1 MIRVAVNGACGRMG
15 SKIASLVCK
24 DKGLELVAALERE
37 GHPLLGKDVGS
48 LAGEGDLG
56 VKVTDTLNGKAD
68 VLIDFSEPSSS
79 VAKAALC
86 ASKGIALV
94 VGTTGHTE
102 EQLASIKK
110 SSQRIPC
117 LISPNMSLGV
127 NLLFQTAAQIARAL
141 GEDYDIEIVEVHH
154 RFKKDAPSGTA
165 LKLAQEICKATGRE
179 LKEAAVYGRQGIMG
193 ERPKGQIG
201 LHALRVGDTVGDHK
215 VIFGTLGETIEL
227 VHSAHSR
234 DTFALGALR
243 AAKFLAGKPP
253 GLYEMRQVISL

>member
-1 MIRVAVNGACGRMG
+1 MIRVAVNGVCGRMG
-15 SKIASLVCK
+15 SRVASLVSK
-24 DKGLELVAALERE
+24 DKDLKLVAALEKQ

-48 LAGEGDLG
+48 LVGEGELG
-56 VKVTDTLNGKAD
+56 VKVSDNLNVKAD
-68 VLIDFSEPSSS
+68 VLIDFSEPDSS
-79 VAKAALC
+79 VAKASLC
-86 ASKGIALV
+86 ASQGIALV

-102 EQLASIKK
+102 EQLSRLKE
-110 SSQRIPC
+110 SSKYIPC

-127 NLLFQTAAQIARAL
+127 NLLFQIAAQVAKVL
-141 GEDYDIEIVEVHH
+141 GEGYDIEIVEVHH

-179 LKEAAVYGRQGIMG
+179 LNEVAVYGRQGMTG
-193 ERPKGQIG
+193 ERPRNQIG
-201 LHALRVGDTVGDHK
+201 LHALRVGDTVGGHK

-234 DTFALGALR
+234 DTFASGAIR
-243 AAKFLAGKPP
+243 AAKFLVGKPP

>member
-15 SKIASLVCK
+15 SKIAALVCK
-24 DKGLELVAALERE
+24 DNGLELVAALERE

-48 LAGEGDLG
+48 LSGEGDLG

-68 VLIDFSEPSSS
+68 VLIDFSEPDSS
-79 VAKAALC
+79 VAKALLC

-110 SSQRIPC
+110 ASQRIPC

-179 LKEAAVYGRQGIMG
+179 LKEAAVYGRQGITG